1 MAKLARVKNGVVE
14 NVIVGDPAEFSDLV
28 DITNSSPQPGPN
40 WLYDG
45 SVFSEPP
52 EVQPDLGT
60 IITRFAFRQRFTFAE
75 RVAIRSAADSD
86 TEVMVWL
93 EDLQTASFIDL
104 TRSEAI
110 EGAQMLESKGLIDS
124 GRADEV
130 LNDPV
135 QPNEVP

>member
-1 MAKLARVKNGVVE
+1 MSKLARVKNGVVE
-14 NVIVGDPAEFSDLV
+14 NVIVGEPEDFPDLV
-28 DITNSSPQPGPN
+28 DVTDTSPKPGPG

-45 SVFSEPP
+45 SVFSKPP
-52 EVQPDLGT
+52 DPDLGT

-104 TRSEAI
+104 TRTEAQQ
-110 EGAQMLESKGLIDS
+110 GAQMLESKGLITS
-124 GRADEV
+124 GRASEV

-135 QPNEVP
+135 QPQEVP